1 MRNTRTS
8 SIPSHTLAKKSSPNR
23 AMNRFARAL
32 RKHPTDAEEHLWNHL
47 RARRL
52 NGFKFRRQR
61 PFGPYVLDFVCLEA
75 RVAVDLDGSQHAEQM
90 SYDEHRDAFIRSYRL
105 RVLRFWNGDV
115 LSKTET
121 VLETICEAL
130 HRAEMDGRYD

>member
-1 MRNTRTS
+1 
-8 SIPSHTLAKKSSPNR
+8 
-23 AMNRFARAL
+23 MNRFARAL
-32 RKHPTDAEEHLWNHL
+32 RKNLTDAEAHLWNHP

-75 RVAVDLDGSQHAEQM
+75 RVAVELDGSQHAKQM
-90 SYDEHRDAFIRSYRL
+90 SYDEQRDAFIRSYGL
-105 RVLRFWNGDV
+105 RILRFWNGDV

-121 VLETICEAL
+121 VLETIYEAL
-130 HRAEMDGRYD
+130 QRPEMDGRYD